1 MLLKQVS
8 SATLLEVHTVNRK
21 MSITAVDTPVV
32 DTETPQHKLAL
43 GSKTEVT
50 KWLAGTGGLELSVAI
65 KL

>member
-8 SATLLEVHTVNRK
+8 SATLLEVHRK
-21 MSITAVDTPVV
+21 MSITAVDTLVV